1 MNQIRIAT
9 RKSLLAVTQANIV
22 KTLLEKQGKTCELV
36 LVSTKGD
43 QNQERPL
50 HQIGGNG
57 LFVRKIE
64 EALLENRAD
73 IAVHSGKDLPAKLME
88 GLVIAGVPQAGA
100 GEDCILWR
108 KGSPFRENGKIGTG
122 SPRRILEC
130 KKLFPEAEFAD
141 IRGNIDTRLG
151 KLAAGEYDA
160 IVLAKVGLDRLQPD
174 LSAFDRRVFTTE
186 EVLPA
191 ACQGILAVEC
201 RADQPEMREV
211 LAEITDEVSWRRF
224 CLEHGFMEHL
234 MADCSEATAAHSTIS
249 GNEVSLQAM
258 YRESKVHLQGTWD
271 NWEELCRQA
280 ADWCRQ

>member
-1 MNQIRIAT
+1 
-9 RKSLLAVTQANIV
+9 VTQANIV

-36 LVSTKGD
+36 PVSTKGD
-43 QNQERPL
+43 REQDRPL

-64 EALLENRAD
+64 EALLEDRAD

-88 GLVIAGVPQAGA
+88 GLLIAGIPQAGD
-100 GEDCILWR
+100 GRDCILWR
-108 KGSPFRENGKIGTG
+108 KGLPFRESGKIGTG

-130 KKLFPEAEFAD
+130 KKLFPNAEFAD

-174 LSAFDRRVFTTE
+174 LSAFDRRVFTIE

-191 ACQGILAVEC
+191 ACQGILAVES
-201 RADQPEMREV
+201 RADQAEMREV
-211 LAEITDEVSWRRF
+211 LAEMTDPISWRRF
-224 CLEHGFMEHL
+224 CLEHGFMEYL

-249 GNEVSLQAM
+249 GNEVSLQVM
-258 YRESKVHLQGTWD
+258 YRGTKVHLQGNWD

-280 ADWCRQ
+280 ADGCRQ